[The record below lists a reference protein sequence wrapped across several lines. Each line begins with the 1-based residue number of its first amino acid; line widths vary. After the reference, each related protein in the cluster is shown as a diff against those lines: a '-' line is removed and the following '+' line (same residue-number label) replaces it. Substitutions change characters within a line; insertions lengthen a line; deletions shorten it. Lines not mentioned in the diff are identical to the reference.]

1 MIMFADC
8 LSSSEDIKS
17 SFQNKIIYVSVID
30 AIKKAGI
37 NLYSIVTA
45 ITDPIDPA
53 TEKILKTA
61 SQLGVKYYRMGWFN
75 YDDKISIEENLQI
88 ISVKIK
94 KLEALNAKYNIQAVY
109 QNHSGRYFSA
119 PIWDLAQS
127 LKMANAQTIGA
138 QYDIY
143 HATVEGM
150 NAWVYGLKLIK
161 PYIKMIAIKD
171 FQWEKK
177 NGKWITE
184 GVPLGSGAVD
194 LKNYFSL
201 LKEYQVK
208 VPIENL

>member
-1 MIMFADC
+1 MPN
-8 LSSSEDIKS
+8 S
-17 SFQNKIIYVSVID
+17 
-30 AIKKAGI
+30 
-37 NLYSIVTA
+37 
-45 ITDPIDPA
+45 
-53 TEKILKTA
+53 
-61 SQLGVKYYRMGWFN
+61 
-75 YDDKISIEENLQI
+75 
-88 ISVKIK
+88 
-94 KLEALNAKYNIQAVY
+94 
-109 QNHSGRYFSA
+109 
-119 PIWDLAQS
+119 
-127 LKMANAQTIGA
+127 ANAQTIGA

-150 NAWVYGLKLIK
+150 NAWVYGLKLIR

-208 VPIENL
+208 VPISLHCEYPLGGAEGGARTISIPKEQVFNSMKKDLLFLKQALREAGLIS